1 MAFFVPRRLE
11 RVQSGQLM
19 RFDERLSKRD
29 LTRDSELNARASV
42 EIYSHEALLEHILQ
56 RPNEPSNKLWVV
68 LSEPGDGKTRLLLE
82 WAKMQA
88 GQLLRGN
95 PWLVP
100 VPLLA
105 QCGFLQTSSLQRDQ
119 NQLPWLLFALS
130 TQPSNPRK
138 LLEELQTEKTKL
150 PALLFIDA
158 IDELPIELVTAL
170 AASLENLPFRVVLS
184 CRREDWNARW
194 RDLLPKARE
203 KNTYRLLPL
212 NSSEQQQFLEHWAA
226 KNNRDALWANE
237 LHKKLRSQP
246 ALVNISETVLLLA
259 LIARVYDQDAGSL
272 PGSRDEFYQR
282 ALNAMWQRKTAQK
295 RVSEIRIDE
304 QMWLRDWL
312 LTKLALVIF
321 KQGSNRGVFNF
332 ADFMQAT
339 LESGLTRREALPI
352 LERLKD
358 TGIVLRRSNQ
368 IEPQYWFA
376 HRTFQEY
383 ALMRAWML
391 DSDHAVT
398 PEELTARLKEKLLEH
413 WQEEELLEPLALSIA
428 FAHRQQAK
436 VYEALDVVIQIGL
449 MAEKLHNEVTISPL
463 RRTLHLLQRAG
474 VELNGTE
481 KDELFGHLNSHGRKI
496 AVATDP
502 KCPSFIL
509 EILSRDERWEVR
521 AKVAENLSTPLAILE
536 AFVNEPTEEE
546 AVLYAVARNPNTS
559 LAILDLLSEGSETI
573 RSGVA
578 LNTQTP
584 LKTLEKFA
592 LNTNDNSRVLW
603 GVALNPNTPATT
615 LIELSRH
622 PNNDVR
628 RAVAINTSTP
638 EENILL
644 LANDAEKS
652 IVRAAARNKSNT
664 LAVLKKFAIS
674 DDPNVRGGV
683 AANLN
688 TSNEILELLVEDHD
702 FLVRSDV
709 AWNPNTKTK
718 ILQILAENEKDFV
731 VIAAIARN
739 PNISQ
744 AIIEIL
750 MKNDNRNVLAA
761 LAENLNTSATTL
773 EALYHRGVDIVY
785 MYLAENP
792 NTPSSILEKLVQN
805 KSPVSLEKT
814 YARINPSIF
823 LESIPNDNLSEFSIS
838 YSIVDSELEQE

>member
-19 RFDERLSKRD
+19 RFDEKLSKRD
-29 LTRDSELNARASV
+29 QTRESELNPRASV
-42 EIYSHEALLEHILQ
+42 EIRSHEALLEHILQ
-56 RPNEPSNKLWVV
+56 RPKELWVV

-88 GQLLRGN
+88 EQLLLGN

-119 NQLPWLLFALS
+119 NQFPWLLFALS

-138 LLEELQTEKTKL
+138 LLEDLQQQKTKL

-203 KNTYRLLPL
+203 NTYRLLPL

-226 KNNRDALWANE
+226 KNNRDALWASE

-282 ALNAMWQRKTAQK
+282 ALNAMWQRKTSQR

-304 QMWLRDWL
+304 QMWLRDRL

-339 LESGLTRREALPI
+339 LESGLSRREALPI

-391 DSDHAVT
+391 DADHTVKK
-398 PEELTARLKEKLLEH
+398 EELTARLKAQMLEH
-413 WQEEELLEPLALSIA
+413 WQKEELLEPLALSIA
-428 FAHRQQAK
+428 FAHRQHAK
-436 VYEALDVVIQIGL
+436 VYDALDTVIQIGL
-449 MAEKLHNEVTISPL
+449 KPVKVDDMNISPL

-474 VELNGTE
+474 VELESTE
-481 KDELFGHLNSHGRKI
+481 QDRLLQYLNSNLRKLV
-496 AVATDP
+496 VAKDLD
-502 KCPSFIL
+502 CPSFLL
-509 EILSRDERWEVR
+509 EIFANSQNMEIR
-521 AKVAENLSTPLAILE
+521 SS
-536 AFVNEPTEEE
+536 
-546 AVLYAVARNPNTS
+546 VARNPSTPLIILEMLALEENEVVRGQVAENPSTPVSILEMLSLDKDEWVRRGVAVNSSTPVIILKLLASDVDMWVRRTIARNSNTPKES
-559 LAILDLLSEGSETI
+559 LETLEHDKDRGIRIVALRSLSTRFPTNQGLNMLNGDPILRARIAGISNDVKILETLSEDPNEEV

-578 LNTQTP
+578 
-584 LKTLEKFA
+584 
-592 LNTNDNSRVLW
+592 R
-603 GVALNPNTPATT
+603 
-615 LIELSRH
+615 
-622 PNNDVR
+622 
-628 RAVAINTSTP
+628 
-638 EENILL
+638 
-644 LANDAEKS
+644 
-652 IVRAAARNKSNT
+652 
-664 LAVLKKFAIS
+664 
-674 DDPNVRGGV
+674 
-683 AANLN
+683 NLN
-688 TSNEILELLVEDHD
+688 TPSEILKLLAHDHND
-702 FLVRSDV
+702 LVRL
-709 AWNPNTKTK
+709 W
-718 ILQILAENEKDFV
+718 I
-731 VIAAIARN
+731 
-739 PNISQ
+739 
-744 AIIEIL
+744 
-750 MKNDNRNVLAA
+750 
-761 LAENLNTSATTL
+761 
-773 EALYHRGVDIVY
+773 
-785 MYLAENP
+785 AENP
-792 NTPSSILEKLVQN
+792 NTPIETLQEFMQDESSITAVARNWGAPLDMLFVLTQDTNEGVRLEAYQN
-805 KSPVSLEKT
+805 PKTLLEW
-814 YARINPSIF
+814 
-823 LESIPNDNLSEFSIS
+823 IPN
-838 YSIVDSELEQE
+838 VDSGQE

>member
-19 RFDERLSKRD
+19 RFDDRLSKRD
-29 LTRDSELNARASV
+29 QTRDSELNPRASV
-42 EIYSHEALLEHILQ
+42 EIRSHEALLEHILQ
-56 RPNEPSNKLWVV
+56 RPNELWVV

-88 GQLLRGN
+88 EQLLLGN

-119 NQLPWLLFALS
+119 NQFPWLLFALS

-138 LLEELQTEKTKL
+138 LLEDLQQQKTKL

-194 RDLLPKARE
+194 RDLLPRARE
-203 KNTYRLLPL
+203 NTYRLLPL

-226 KNNRDALWANE
+226 KNNRDALWASE

-282 ALNAMWQRKTAQK
+282 ALNAMWQRKTSQR

-304 QMWLRDWL
+304 QMWLRDRL

-391 DSDHAVT
+391 DSDHAVK
-398 PEELTARLKEKLLEH
+398 PEELTTRLKEKLLEH
-413 WQEEELLEPLALSIA
+413 WQEEEFLEPLALCIA
-428 FAHRQQAK
+428 YVHRQNAN
-436 VYEALDVVIQIGL
+436 VYEALDAVIQIGL
-449 MAEKLHNEVTISPL
+449 NPEILEKVNSSPL
-463 RRTLHLLQRAG
+463 RRALHLLQRSG
-474 VELNGTE
+474 VTFNFSGLAKLLN
-481 KDELFGHLNSHGRKI
+481 HLKSKWRKKSI
-496 AVATDP
+496 ASDPNCPVFILWSLATD
-502 KCPSFIL
+502 
-509 EILSRDERWEVR
+509 LSPEVLK
-521 AKVAENLSTPLAILE
+521 AVAENISI
-536 AFVNEPTEEE
+536 
-546 AVLYAVARNPNTS
+546 
-559 LAILDLLSEGSETI
+559 
-573 RSGVA
+573 
-578 LNTQTP
+578 
-584 LKTLEKFA
+584 
-592 LNTNDNSRVLW
+592 
-603 GVALNPNTPATT
+603 
-615 LIELSRH
+615 
-622 PNNDVR
+622 
-628 RAVAINTSTP
+628 P
-638 EENILL
+638 EELIKM
-644 LANDAEKS
+644 LATDE
-652 IVRAAARNKSNT
+652 
-664 LAVLKKFAIS
+664 
-674 DDPNVRGGV
+674 
-683 AANLN
+683 
-688 TSNEILELLVEDHD
+688 
-702 FLVRSDV
+702 FLCST
-709 AWNPNTKTK
+709 A
-718 ILQILAENEKDFV
+718 
-731 VIAAIARN
+731 
-739 PNISQ
+739 
-744 AIIEIL
+744 
-750 MKNDNRNVLAA
+750 
-761 LAENLNTSATTL
+761 
-773 EALYHRGVDIVY
+773 
-785 MYLAENP
+785 
-792 NTPSSILEKLVQN
+792 
-805 KSPVSLEKT
+805 
-814 YARINPSIF
+814 
-823 LESIPNDNLSEFSIS
+823 
-838 YSIVDSELEQE
+838 